1 MKKKILL
8 FEPST
13 MLGKTLINQ
22 ISAKSDFEV
31 MVANS
36 LTDFKV
42 NITNLTFDLIIMDM
56 DQNGYDFKLLS
67 DFINENMI
75 GANILYLI
83 NEKTYQSTIF
93 EERIGKSAFLIKP
106 FRVSYLDKKVLETL
120 AKISNANEVFHKI
133 GPFIFFPN
141 RRIMALDGN
150 MDIEL
155 TEKET
160 DITLME
166 NKLRH

>member
-8 FEPST
+8 FEPCIV
-13 MLGKTLINQ
+13 LGKTLINQ
-22 ISAKSDFEV
+22 ISAKFDFEV
-31 MVANS
+31 TVANS

-83 NEKTYQSTIF
+83 DENTYQSTIF
-93 EERIGKSAFLIKP
+93 EQRIGNSAFNKT
-106 FRVSYLDKKVLETL
+106 FSSVL
-120 AKISNANEVFHKI
+120 F
-133 GPFIFFPN
+133 G
-141 RRIMALDGN
+141 
-150 MDIEL
+150 
-155 TEKET
+155 
-160 DITLME
+160 
-166 NKLRH
+166 